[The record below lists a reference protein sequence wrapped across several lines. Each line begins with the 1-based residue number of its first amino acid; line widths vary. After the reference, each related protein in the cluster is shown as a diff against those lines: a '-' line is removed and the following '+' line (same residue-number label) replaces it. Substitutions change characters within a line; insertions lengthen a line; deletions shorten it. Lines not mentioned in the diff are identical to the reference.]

1 MGFTMARKRLLTIL
15 AGAVAVIGLQVG
27 SATALEVE
35 ADLGDTKVEASV
47 SEDGVDTDV
56 AEDEDDDA
64 GVKVS
69 SDSSTAGDDGDA
81 EVEAEVS
88 DDGVDAKVGD
98 TEVSTDEATSGVEEP
113 VDDPEPTAGD
123 DGDEQDSSE
132 PEDSGS
138 ASYEIT
144 TAGDAQ
150 STRDRSQRPAALDPA
165 QARRFV
171 PGYEYSDGSGGG
183 ISPAFGFSASDGDA
197 FDDPLVADAPSQ
209 GNAWASVSPEEE
221 RSDAELAAI
230 PATGDGDAVPTGL
243 KLLAGLLVAGTGT
256 LWHLTRRE
264 LAPVTTGLR
273 LG

>member
-27 SATALEVE
+27 SATALDVE
-35 ADLGDTKVEASV
+35 ADLGSTKVEASV
-47 SEDGVDTDV
+47 SEDGVETDLD
-56 AEDEDDDA
+56 EDEDDDA

-69 SDSSTAGDDGDA
+69 GDSSTDDEDGDA
-81 EVEAEVS
+81 EVEVS
-88 DDGVDAKVGD
+88 DDGADAKVGD
-98 TEVSTDEATSGVEEP
+98 TEVSTSDATGEEP
-113 VDDPEPTAGD
+113 VEGPEPTAPD
-123 DGDEQDSSE
+123 NEDEDSSE
-132 PEDSGS
+132 QEDSDS

-144 TAGDAQ
+144 TAGDAR
-150 STRDRSQRPAALDPA
+150 STRDQSQRPAALDPS

-171 PGYEYSDGSGGG
+171 PGADRSGGG
-183 ISPAFGFSASDGDA
+183 GVSPAFGFSASDGDA
-197 FDDPLVADAPSQ
+197 FDDPLVASAPSQ
-209 GNAWASVSPEEE
+209 DGDWASVSPEEE
-221 RSDAELAAI
+221 DSDAELAAI
-230 PATGDGDAVPTGL
+230 PTTGDGDAVPTGL

>member
-27 SATALEVE
+27 SATALDAEL
-35 ADLGDTKVEASV
+35 DLGDTKVEASV

-56 AEDEDDDA
+56 DEDEDDDV

-69 SDSSTAGDDGDA
+69 GDSSTADEDGEA

-98 TEVSTDEATSGVEEP
+98 TEVSTSEATSEAEET
-113 VDDPEPTAGD
+113 VSDPEPTAPKD
-123 DGDEQDSSE
+123 DEKDTSEQE
-132 PEDSGS
+132 ESGS

-144 TAGDAQ
+144 TAGDAR
-150 STRDRSQRPAALDPA
+150 SPRDQSQRPAALDPS
-165 QARRFV
+165 QAHRFV
-171 PGYEYSDGSGGG
+171 SGADRSGGG
-183 ISPAFGFSASDGDA
+183 GVSPAFGFSASDGDA
-197 FDDPLVADAPSQ
+197 FDDPLVAAAPSQ
-209 GNAWASVSPEEE
+209 DGDWASVSPEEE